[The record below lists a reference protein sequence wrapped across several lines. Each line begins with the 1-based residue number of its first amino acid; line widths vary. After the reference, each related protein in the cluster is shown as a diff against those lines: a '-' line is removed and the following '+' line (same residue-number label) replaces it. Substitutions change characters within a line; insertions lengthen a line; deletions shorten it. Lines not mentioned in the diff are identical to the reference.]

1 MPKQVR
7 DAYGEAGRDRVGAP
21 YLPDLTGVD
30 LHALRV
36 MDDPGL
42 LAAVEESVRHPERFA
57 DSWEGD
63 DTSDSGRR
71 QARHSVPVVSPT
83 SRRAV

>member
-7 DAYGEAGRDRVGAP
+7 GPYPEAGRERAGAP

-36 MDDPGL
+36 MDDPVL
-42 LAAVEESVRHPERFA
+42 LAAVDEVLCHPERFA
-57 DSWEGD
+57 ESWEGGETTEGGVD
-63 DTSDSGRR
+63 
-71 QARHSVPVVSPT
+71 QERHSVPTVSAS
-83 SRRAV
+83 SRRTT